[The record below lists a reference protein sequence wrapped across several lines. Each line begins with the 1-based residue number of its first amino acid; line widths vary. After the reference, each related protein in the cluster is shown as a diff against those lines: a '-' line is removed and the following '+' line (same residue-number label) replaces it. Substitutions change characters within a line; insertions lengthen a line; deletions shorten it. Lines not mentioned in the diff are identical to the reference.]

1 MGDVGG
7 GSEMPLGEAWAREV
21 DRRLVSAYGD
31 PEWRSHGPP
40 VDQLVATILSQN
52 TSDAN
57 SGRAFS
63 ALRLRYPTWK
73 QVMEA
78 PVEELSATIRSGG
91 LGQQK
96 APRIQAALRYI
107 LDQRGELDLAFL
119 GTLPQE
125 EAIAW
130 LTTIGGVG
138 RKTAAIVLLFS
149 LGIPSFPVDTH
160 VTRVSGRL
168 GLRPGRPDPAKI
180 QQAWEAIVSP
190 ERFYPLHMNL
200 IRHGRQVCKAQRP
213 RCGACV
219 LRDLCEYGRSAT

>member
-1 MGDVGG
+1 MGDVAG
-7 GSEMPLGEAWAREV
+7 GSGMPVGEAWARAV
-21 DRRLVSAYGD
+21 DRRLVNAYGD
-31 PEWRSHGPP
+31 PEWRPHGPP

-78 PVEELSATIRSGG
+78 PVGELAATIRSGG
-91 LGQQK
+91 LAQQK

-107 LDQRGELDLAFL
+107 LDQRGQFDLTFL
-119 GTLPQE
+119 RTLPQE
-125 EAIAW
+125 EAIGW
-130 LTTIGGVG
+130 LTAMDGVG
-138 RKTAAIVLLFS
+138 RKTAAIVLLFA

-160 VTRVSGRL
+160 VTRVSSRL

-180 QQAWEAIVSP
+180 QQAWEAIIP
-190 ERFYPLHMNL
+190 EGRYYPLHMNL
-200 IRHGRQVCKAQRP
+200 IRLGRQICRPQRP
-213 RCGACV
+213 RCGMCV
-219 LRDLCEYGRSAT
+219 LRDLCGYGRSAT